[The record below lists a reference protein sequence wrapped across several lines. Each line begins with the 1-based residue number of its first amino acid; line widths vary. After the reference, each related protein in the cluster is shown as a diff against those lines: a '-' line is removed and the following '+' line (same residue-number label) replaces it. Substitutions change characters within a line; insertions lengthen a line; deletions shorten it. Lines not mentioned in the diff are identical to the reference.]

1 MRGMNV
7 TDLLMMMMMMMHPID
22 TVDFTY
28 NLALEY
34 FWPLFEK

>member
-7 TDLLMMMMMMMHPID
+7 TDLLMMMMMMMMID

-34 FWPLFEK
+34 FWPPFEK